1 MTIEIRPDYAETVEH
16 PVSPYLRMDRIPH
29 VWCPGCGIG
38 TVVRCYASALERSGL
53 DLDKVAV
60 VSGIGCSGR
69 AAGYLKLDG
78 FHTTHG
84 RAIPFA
90 TGLELGRPELTVTV
104 ISGDGDLI
112 GIGGNHFIH
121 AARRN
126 LDMLVILI
134 NNFIYGMTGGQNGPT
149 TPLDAISST
158 MPFGNFE
165 IPFNMPHLA
174 ASSGAP
180 YVARWTSLHT
190 RRLTWSI
197 EDALERTGFRF
208 IEVVAP
214 CPVLYLRLNKLGQG
228 IDRMRYY
235 HDNAE
240 IRNGADPSEA
250 DIDFQG
256 RILCGVFVDKPRPTY
271 RELMQAHY
279 REVLGDEY
287 VPMPSEG
294 GMIHGE

>member
-1 MTIEIRPDYAETVEH
+1 MTVDTRPDFAETVEH
-16 PVSPYLRMDRIPH
+16 PASPYLRMDRIPH

-38 TVVRCYASALERSGL
+38 TVVRCFAAALERAQL
-53 DLDKVAV
+53 DLDKVSV

-84 RAIPFA
+84 RAVPFA
-90 TGLELGRPELTVTV
+90 TGLKLGRPELLVTV
-104 ISGDGDLI
+104 FSGDGDLV

-126 LDMLVILI
+126 LDMLVILV

-149 TPLDAISST
+149 TPVSAVSST

-165 IPFNMPHLA
+165 PPFNLPHLA

-180 YVARWTSLHT
+180 YVARWTCLHT

-197 EDALERTGFRF
+197 EEALNRKGFRF
-208 IEVVAP
+208 IEVIAP
-214 CPVLYLRLNKLGQG
+214 CPVLYLRLNRLGSG
-228 IDRMRYY
+228 IDRMRFY
-235 HDNAE
+235 HDRAE
-240 IRNGADPSEA
+240 IRNGADTREA
-250 DIDFQG
+250 DITFRG
-256 RILCGVFVDKPRPTY
+256 GILCGKFVDEDKPTY
-271 RELMQAHY
+271 HELMEHHY
-279 REVLGDEY
+279 REALGDDY
-287 VPMPSEG
+287 VPTPPEG
-294 GMIHGE
+294 AMLRE